1 MDPFEDEPSWG
12 FEPSSSR
19 EQVFTKDKPSPLR
32 IIKRR
37 HSNGQYDARTYK
49 SNYAVVD
56 PNGSP
61 SEPLFIRSEF
71 PPTLKLPRRRPKGVS
86 GWDNGY
92 RIETS
97 TGLGRPLGIKG
108 EDRNFSACTLP
119 SERNIW
125 LDVSSRASSRC
136 TNYELKDAC
145 HSTNFPIL
153 SNATPSKESSVVLS
167 PHIRVVP
174 ETVGISFGQQ
184 HIWAAVEVS
193 GRLSQAGDGPEL
205 GPEMVACSEGDT
217 ASKFGYLYD
226 VIVDALPMPQSLILQ
241 IIRQQD
247 SPATMFVGS
256 SMLLLVHVLCRPGVA
271 SSSPRHKHLR
281 QRSEE
286 LMEDL
291 EMQLGDI
298 FIPFLNIQV
307 TYSHSAFP
315 CHLASAG
322 AEMSSIHTKLR
333 TTAEATVKLHNA
345 LSPWSPQPVMAKGRL
360 LPLMRRHWGAQ
371 RASEVMEQMVEQRSV
386 SSPVHTGGLS
396 ERLSY
401 SMAQRH
407 SDPADSPAMS
417 TRRTSLQGTLQ
428 MTTEAHTTARSSP
441 VMRLSCDSGIGMRG
455 VSRGEVSVTAGEDQ
469 HCEGVQE
476 QQATV
481 RRRRPVTPIV
491 SRNPT
496 PSFANSSGGERNQDS
511 EHDNGA
517 KKKDNRKQGATGND
531 GGKRKSGLW
540 TWASW
545 F

>member
-1 MDPFEDEPSWG
+1 MTIYFPLWLDAVIDGYCFCVTNSDEWNRYR
-12 FEPSSSR
+12 F
-19 EQVFTKDKPSPLR
+19 QVRLPLR
-32 IIKRR
+32 CHCRRTAHATIIDSSD
-37 HSNGQYDARTYK
+37 HTPAR
-49 SNYAVVD
+49 
-56 PNGSP
+56 
-61 SEPLFIRSEF
+61 F
-71 PPTLKLPRRRPKGVS
+71 
-86 GWDNGY
+86 
-92 RIETS
+92 
-97 TGLGRPLGIKG
+97 
-108 EDRNFSACTLP
+108 
-119 SERNIW
+119 
-125 LDVSSRASSRC
+125 
-136 TNYELKDAC
+136 
-145 HSTNFPIL
+145 
-153 SNATPSKESSVVLS
+153 SSVRSL
-167 PHIRVVP
+167 
-174 ETVGISFGQQ
+174 
-184 HIWAAVEVS
+184 A
-193 GRLSQAGDGPEL
+193 RLHTALRLEL
-205 GPEMVACSEGDT
+205 TQVNFIYS
-217 ASKFGYLYD
+217 
-226 VIVDALPMPQSLILQ
+226 
-241 IIRQQD
+241 
-247 SPATMFVGS
+247 TMFVGS